1 MANTNLD
8 SLQLNGYDAAD
19 SVGLILGSGTNALP
33 AETSSANSHFID
45 FRVKNTATSGDNR
58 GMYLRQYLTGAGSG
72 GEALRVFNT
81 VDDVAAGTAHGAH
94 ISLNFDTSGS
104 VTGQGIAGRFTLHM
118 PATALSASNVT
129 YSAIQAEIYSDAA
142 TSDPAG
148 NYLSAFRVVNDGN
161 ATGKADVDD
170 DCVLFDLQCWTAGA
184 AHMFATGLTANTVN
198 DACTAALK
206 IRVGTTTY
214 YIPVATAIT

>member
-8 SLQLNGYDAAD
+8 SLQLNGYSAAD

-33 AETSSANSHFID
+33 AETSTAGSNFID

-94 ISLNFDTSGS
+94 ISLNFDASGS

-118 PATALSASNVT
+118 PSTALAASNVT
-129 YSAIQAEIYSDAA
+129 YSALQAEIYSDAA

-148 NYLSAFRVVNDGN
+148 NILSAFRVVNAGN
-161 ATGKADVDD
+161 ATGMADVDD
-170 DCVLFDLQCWTAGA
+170 DCVLLDLQGWTAGA

-198 DACTAALK
+198 AACTAALK
-206 IRVGTTTY
+206 IRVGATTY

>member
-8 SLQLNGYDAAD
+8 SLQLNGYSAAD

-33 AETSSANSHFID
+33 AETSTAGSNFID

-94 ISLNFDTSGS
+94 ISLNFDASGS

-118 PATALSASNVT
+118 PSTALAASNVT
-129 YSAIQAEIYSDAA
+129 YSALQAEIYSDAA

-148 NYLSAFRVVNDGN
+148 NILSAIRVVSGGN
-161 ATGKADVDD
+161 ATGMADVDD
-170 DCVLFDLQCWTAGA
+170 DCVLLDLQGWTAGA

-198 DACTAALK
+198 AACTAALK
-206 IRVGTTTY
+206 IRVGATTY